1 MPTRARTCWACWT
14 LSRLRIETV
23 PVSGRVRQARMR
35 SSVVLPTPLAPSKA
49 TRSPCHTPRLIPRRT
64 GFRVKLFLRSR
75 ICTMRISLGAS
86 GMAAD
91 NLLPSDVEGRGDES
105 QDAINRVPTGAGA
118 WLKGRP
124 FISGTPPAH
133 LHERAGG
140 NPEMNVLPF
149 NHSPAAVGTRFIA
162 SCDSSPRPSTS
173 DGNKLSAAIPD
184 APNEIRMVQIRDLKK
199 SFTLKPVLRGINLG
213 VWQGERVALLG
224 ANGVGKTT
232 LLRILACLTRPDT
245 GTVSIL
251 SLDSVQQAQQV
262 RALVG
267 IVAHQPYLYPE
278 LTALENL
285 LFFARMYA

>member
-1 MPTRARTCWACWT
+1 
-14 LSRLRIETV
+14 
-23 PVSGRVRQARMR
+23 
-35 SSVVLPTPLAPSKA
+35 
-49 TRSPCHTPRLIPRRT
+49 
-64 GFRVKLFLRSR
+64 
-75 ICTMRISLGAS
+75 
-86 GMAAD
+86 
-91 NLLPSDVEGRGDES
+91 
-105 QDAINRVPTGAGA
+105 
-118 WLKGRP
+118 
-124 FISGTPPAH
+124 
-133 LHERAGG
+133 
-140 NPEMNVLPF
+140 MNGLPF
-149 NHSPAAVGTRFIA
+149 NHTPAPVGTRFIA

-199 SFTLKPVLRGINLG
+199 SFTLKPVLRGINLD

-285 LFFARMYA
+285 LFFARMYAVKHGRERAVALLQHVGMERRMHERVGTFSRGQVQRLAWARALLHSPRLLLPDQPDTGLDQQGHELVDALLTEHAGQGGCVLFTTHQLDRALALADRVVILDAGRIVFSQKSAGLDLDSLQRVYQGVMP